1 MFITFAAALVA
12 FGLVALFAVGRMH
25 ALGGDLR
32 LVSEGFLP
40 LTRIAAQVEVKD
52 WATARALEVRDMAPA
67 ARRAFL
73 PLLPSHL
80 PPAHQKP
87 DQAPPVPPP
96 PPPVVHEKLDEAR
109 SVIARARGVA
119 SGRDAQFLSEIAARV
134 DALDA
139 RWTDYAEAS
148 RAFFDALERSSGA
161 SDPALAE
168 RADAVRKLEKGI
180 SLDAK
185 LLQAALDG
193 QVADRVH
200 AAERAERR
208 STLLAVIYSLLA
220 AAAGL
225 GAMLVGQRL
234 LAPIRILTEGV
245 KAVAAGDL
253 TRKVEVSSGDEL
265 GLLAREFNAM
275 ATSLGRQRTEL
286 LRAERLAAVG
296 RISAQIT
303 HEIRNPLNSIG
314 LNGQVLPG

>member
-52 WATARALEVRDMAPA
+52 WATARALEVRDLAPA
-67 ARRAFL
+67 ARQAFL
-73 PLLPSHL
+73 PVLRSHL
-80 PPAHQKP
+80 
-87 DQAPPVPPP
+87 
-96 PPPVVHEKLDEAR
+96 PVVHEKLDEAR

-180 SLDAK
+180 SLDRK

-220 AAAGL
+220 AAVGL

-234 LAPIRILTEGV
+234 LAPILILTEGV